1 MHYVNIY
8 YKFMKISPRL
18 RCIYLFVISRGFP
31 SKRRLSPVR
40 IYDQTQSVSQS
51 NFYRV
56 YISLWRRKE
65 DESGGGGE
73 CQHFHSS
80 RRDSREIYVFS
91 LNEDEW
97 KSRLASELIEE
108 ILDRLINK
116 GVKQR
121 VNVVIALSVVYLFLN
136 SRIGGGPVSRTIT

>member
-1 MHYVNIY
+1 
-8 YKFMKISPRL
+8 MKISPRL
-18 RCIYLFVISRGFP
+18 TCKISLFVISRGFP

-40 IYDQTQSVSQS
+40 IYGPTQSVSQS

-56 YISLWRRKE
+56 YISPWWWK
-65 DESGGGGE
+65 DEGSGEE

-80 RRDSREIYVFS
+80 CRDSREIYLFS

-108 ILDRLINK
+108 ILDILINK
-116 GVKQR
+116 SVRQR
-121 VNVVIALSVVYLFLN
+121 VNVVIALPVVCLFLN
-136 SRIGGGPVSRTIT
+136 SRIGGSPVSRTIT